1 MQGGYCL
8 DAIANSA
15 LAVTQVILGEVPP
28 QMPPLTASESATETI
43 YAVAME
49 QSKYWKNLDPK
60 KCEPIEGVSWA
71 ILRYLW
77 DVCSKSS
84 CARGM

>member
-1 MQGGYCL
+1 MWPTQYFQGGYCL

-15 LAVTQVILGEVPP
+15 LAVAQVILGEVPP
-28 QMPPLTASESATETI
+28 MMEPMTASEAATETI

-60 KCEPIEGVSWA
+60 KCEPMEGVSWSTLSL
-71 ILRYLW
+71 IW
-77 DVCSKSS
+77 VI
-84 CARGM
+84 